1 MEDGPSGLTGP
12 HVQWR
17 VVEGL
22 RLRQGRVLILLL
34 LMEVK
39 SVRER
44 TSDLGENVRRRY
56 GSQFNVACGKYEH
69 LPDDTEDID
78 SSYWAR

>member
-12 HVQWR
+12 HVQWP

-44 TSDLGENVRRRY
+44 TSRRGNVK
-56 GSQFNVACGKYEH
+56 QAHVLNH
-69 LPDDTEDID
+69 
-78 SSYWAR
+78 